1 MNTSKPQRLLSLDTL
16 RGFDMFW
23 IIGGHHLFY
32 ALGEVT
38 GWDWAEW
45 MSMQL
50 DHVEWEGFH
59 GFDLVFPL
67 FMFISGVAI
76 PFSLMSKAA
85 KGVPKKTL
93 IAKVIKRVL
102 ILFSFGLIYNDAL
115 SFDFA
120 NLRIASV
127 LGQIGFAYLLA
138 TLIVLNTSSFKSRLI
153 WFFGILIGNAGLQYL
168 VPVPEFGSGLFTPE
182 GSFNGWMDRLL
193 MPGRL
198 YGITYDPEGIMCI
211 VSAAA
216 MTLLG
221 SLAGEILR
229 SKDRTPYNKAFVL
242 GASGLTLLVL
252 GIVIGQWYPIIKN
265 IWTSSFNLVAGGIS
279 ILLLTLFYLIIDVW
293 GYQKWTFFFRVIGLN
308 SITIYMA
315 VRIVNFKATSDFML
329 GGIAGLTGTFE
340 PVVLFAGMIALEWL
354 LLYFLYKKEIFLKV

>member
-1 MNTSKPQRLLSLDTL
+1 MKTEKPQRLLSLDTL

-32 ALGEVT
+32 ALGEIS
-38 GWDWAEW
+38 GWGWAEW

-59 GFDLVFPL
+59 AYDLVFPL

-76 PFSLMSKAA
+76 PFSLMSKVA

-102 ILFSFGLIYNDAL
+102 ILFSFGLIYNGGL

-153 WFFGILIGNAGLQYL
+153 WFFGILLGNACLQFL
-168 VPVPEFGSGLFTPE
+168 IPVPGVGAGLFTPE

-193 MPGRL
+193 LPGRL
-198 YGITYDPEGIMCI
+198 YGGSYDPEGIMCI

-216 MTLLG
+216 VTLLG
-221 SLAGEILR
+221 SLVGETLR
-229 SKDRTPYNKAFVL
+229 SKERTAYNKVYVL
-242 GASGLTLLVL
+242 GASGIVLLVS
-252 GIVIGQWYPIIKN
+252 GIVLGLWYPIIKN
-265 IWTSSFNLVAGGIS
+265 IWTSSFNLVAGGCS

-293 GYQKWTFFFRVIGLN
+293 RYQKWTFFFRVIGLN
-308 SITIYMA
+308 SITIYMT
-315 VRIVNFKATSDFML
+315 VRIVSFEDLSAFFF
-329 GGIAGLTGTFE
+329 TGTANLAGTFA
-340 PVVLFAGMIALEWL
+340 PVVIFAGALVLEWL
-354 LLYFLYKKEIFLKV
+354 LLYFLYKKDIFLKV